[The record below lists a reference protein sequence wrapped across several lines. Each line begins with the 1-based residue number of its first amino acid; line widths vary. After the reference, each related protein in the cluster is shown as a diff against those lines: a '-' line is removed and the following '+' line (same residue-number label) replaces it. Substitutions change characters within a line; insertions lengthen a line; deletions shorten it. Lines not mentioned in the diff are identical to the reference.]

1 MTLSSYRLYLRPLVE
16 GATGMKAYGAFWIV
30 TVK

>member
-1 MTLSSYRLYLRPLVE
+1 MTLSTYRLYLRPLVE
-16 GATGMKAYGAFWIV
+16 GATWMEDYGAFWIV